1 MFKYL
6 VISLLAIL
14 FSVANLSAQKGKGGK
29 TPAEKKENFKS
40 MTPEQ
45 RADAATKRMTKR
57 YGLSEAQGQKVKA
70 ANQEFTTKIKS
81 IQGNRQT
88 NKEQFRKDRK
98 ATREAHRDALK
109 AIFDDKQDALFDADL
124 AARKQRQQARR
135 AAKGKSPKG
144 GKKGEDATIF
154 ESLEDDEDEDDEK

>member
-14 FSVANLSAQKGKGGK
+14 FSVANVSAQKGNGKAPAKGG
-29 TPAEKKENFKS
+29 EKKENFKS

-70 ANQEFTTKIKS
+70 ENLNFTTKIKT
-81 IQGNRQT
+81 IQASRQT
-88 NKEQFRKDRK
+88 NKEQFKTDRT
-98 ATREAHRDALK
+98 AARQAHREALK
-109 AIFDDKQDALFDADL
+109 AIFDDKQDALFEADL
-124 AARKQRQQARR
+124 AARKKRQEARR
-135 AAKGKSPKG
+135 AAKGKAPKG
-144 GKKGEDATIF
+144 SKKGEDATIF
-154 ESLEDDEDEDDEK
+154 ESLEDDEDEE